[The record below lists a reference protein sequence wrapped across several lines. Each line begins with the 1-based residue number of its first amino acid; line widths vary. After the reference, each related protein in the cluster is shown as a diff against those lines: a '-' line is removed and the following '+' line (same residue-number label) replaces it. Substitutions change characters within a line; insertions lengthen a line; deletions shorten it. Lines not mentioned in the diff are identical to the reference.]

1 MLSKS
6 MKKRATALV
15 LAAAVAAGSALPVNA
30 APSISEII
38 PENPV
43 VQDESLAEGQELIVQ
58 NADTSAYADQTV
70 AEVVENFNDD
80 NTTTTIKEVI
90 EALGVDTTTNQTTES
105 GKVVNATLYE
115 AITAFVD
122 IAIRES
128 DGSVHYNSNGSIT
141 ATVTIEAAKDREAS
155 NLLIIQIDPNNGKTY
170 FVTIDELNS
179 ETGEVTATFPT
190 LGAIALA
197 EKVPIVVKNT
207 SPELYDDEVT
217 AEVITE
223 FQEESQDITLYDV
236 LKSLT
241 DKTDAYDTDFIEL
254 TEELE
259 RILNEQIEVAENVV
273 IDVADYTSA
282 MGFADMAIKYGKDEA
297 GNDTYSYNMDGS
309 LIVDAYRDIEYIDW
323 ARIVTYG
330 YEDYDTEAA
339 ENDPSLLTELE
350 PFVLEDCFVMQIN
363 SVTGEINFIYEPVVY
378 FTTLSALMEEE
389 TEVETEAE
397 TEALTEAV
405 AEAATEEETEVE
417 TEALEDT
424 SLLHWTVEDEDKV
437 TELEIPV
444 LAIQGEFEDMGP
456 FAIFMP
462 EEGTNS
468 YHKSSR

>member
-105 GKVVNATLYE
+105 GKAVNATLYE

-122 IAIRES
+122 LAIKES
-128 DGSVHYNSNGSIT
+128 DGTVHYNSNGSIT

-155 NLLIIQIDPNNGKTY
+155 NLLIIQIDPNTGKTY

-241 DKTDAYDTDFIEL
+241 DKTDAYDIDFIEL

-259 RILNEQIEVAENVV
+259 RILTEQIEVAENVV

-282 MGFADMAIKYGKDEA
+282 MGFADMAIKYGKDED

-339 ENDPSLLTELE
+339 ENDLSLLTELD

-378 FTTLSALMEEE
+378 FTTLSELMEEE

-405 AEAATEEETEVE
+405 TEAVTEEETEAE
-417 TEALEDT
+417 TEAFEDN
-424 SLLHWTVEDEDKV
+424 SLLYWTVEDEDKV
-437 TELEIPV
+437 TDEETPV

>member
-15 LAAAVAAGSALPVNA
+15 LAAAVAAGSVLPANA

-80 NTTTTIKEVI
+80 NTTTTVKEVI
-90 EALGVDTTTNQTTES
+90 EAIGVDTTTNQTTES

-122 IAIRES
+122 LAIKES
-128 DGSVHYNSNGSIT
+128 DGSVHYNSNGSVT
-141 ATVTIEAAKDREAS
+141 ATVTIEAAKDREAN

-217 AEVITE
+217 AEVIRE

-282 MGFADMAIKYGKDEA
+282 MGFADMAIKYGKDED
-297 GNDTYSYNMDGS
+297 GNDTYSYNMGGS
-309 LIVDAYRDIEYIDW
+309 LIAEAYRDIEYVDW

-330 YEDYDTEAA
+330 YEDYDIEAA
-339 ENDPSLLTELE
+339 EINSSLLTELE

-378 FTTLSALMEEE
+378 FTTLSELMEA
-389 TEVETEAE
+389 ETEAE

-405 AEAATEEETEVE
+405 TEVVTEEETEAE
-417 TEALEDT
+417 TEAFEDT
-424 SLLHWTVEDEDKV
+424 SLLYWTVEDEDKV
-437 TELEIPV
+437 TDEETPV
-444 LAIQGEFEDMGP
+444 LAIQGEFENMGP
-456 FAIFMP
+456 FGVFMP
-462 EEGTNS
+462 EKGTNS

>member
-1 MLSKS
+1 

>member
-6 MKKRATALV
+6 MKKRATTLV

-323 ARIVTYG
+323 AHIVTYG